1 MAAPSLTLSQRRALL
16 RLLDDAPF
24 VVPSRQGRQPY
35 DHAVDVGYAT
45 RDQHG
50 QYRLT
55 PDGRARAEGVNPRYR
70 DWAPGGTVV
79 EPRLP
84 DVAWG

>member
-1 MAAPSLTLSQRRALL
+1 MAPKLTLSQRRALL

-24 VVPSRQGRQPY
+24 VVPSTFNAKPY
-35 DHAVDVGYAT
+35 EHAVSVGYAT
-45 RDQHG
+45 RDHVG

-55 PDGRARAEGVNPRYR
+55 SAGRERAETVNPGYR
-70 DWAPGGTVV
+70 DWAPGGSVV